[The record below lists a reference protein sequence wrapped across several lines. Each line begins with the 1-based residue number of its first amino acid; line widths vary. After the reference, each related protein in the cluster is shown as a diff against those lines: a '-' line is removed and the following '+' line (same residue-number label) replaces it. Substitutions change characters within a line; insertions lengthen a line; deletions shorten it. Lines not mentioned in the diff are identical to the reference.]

1 MTDPLRVLLAEDDP
15 YYAGLFGGLLR
26 AETGADVVI
35 VHSPH
40 GASRL
45 LRDEAFD
52 VVVVDM
58 RFRDEA
64 DAFAVRRDDGQV
76 SIVSDREFLLSGLSI
91 IQAARTYG
99 HRPMDVTAKPAV
111 VVWSI
116 AESNRVLQLIFAY
129 EVLGVRAFCTKG
141 SRARVAGGV
150 GIDIG
155 AGGGGLA
162 EAVRRAAAGE
172 SYADNEARAYLPAR
186 NAVGLAESLFVRP
199 TWRSVWRSLALKRSD
214 RKSIK
219 APIFQAQST
228 VNKAL
233 VEISNALERFDP
245 GLPRGRDPLQQLHS
259 YADHN
264 WEFFLDDA
272 VMRTYPPEEARG
284 LR

>member
-1 MTDPLRVLLAEDDP
+1 MTGPTRVLIAEDDP

-26 AETGADVVI
+26 TDTGADVVI
-35 VHSPH
+35 VHSPE
-40 GASRL
+40 AARRL
-45 LRDEAFD
+45 LRDEPFD

-64 DAFAVRRDDGQV
+64 DSFAIRRDDGQV
-76 SIVSDREFLLSGLSI
+76 SIAKDREFLCSGLSI

-99 HRPMDVTAKPAV
+99 FRPEDSAAKPGI

-116 AESNRVLQLIFAY
+116 AESNRVLQLIFAH

-141 SRARVAGGV
+141 SRARVAGI
-150 GIDIG
+150 GIEVAT
-155 AGGGGLA
+155 AGGGLS
-162 EAVRRAAAGE
+162 EAVQCAAAGE
-172 SYADNEARAYLPAR
+172 SYVDNEARAYLPAR
-186 NAVGLAESLFVRP
+186 NTVGLSESLFLRP

-214 RKSIK
+214 RASIK
-219 APIFQAQST
+219 APIFQSQST

-233 VEISNALERFDP
+233 VEICDALERFDP

-259 YADHN
+259 YADQN

-272 VMRTYPPEEARG
+272 VMRAFPPDEAHG